1 MSIAVSLDDLSIFN
15 TKFNEGME
23 RIDSI
28 LSTDY
33 NPKPIKNYLDRYKL
47 EKSREERL
55 LNKSKNGRDIISAE
69 KRKQIVD
76 IYEIRKHEKKV
87 QQYQYQNYL
96 KNEIEWFKLKK
107 REDEYK
113 YNMNK
118 QKFQNDQLEKI
129 SNKKNEIKNNSIKKK
144 EFSKLVNKVN
154 IERLEKKRKLNS
166 NSNNLNT
173 NNENI
178 NDNQN
183 FDEGE
188 FIPYSEY
195 EKAIKQNKEIYNINN
210 KNNSKTPLK
219 NLKKIN
225 ENQTIKKNKVKSTP
239 KKNVV
244 ISQDN
249 ATKKITINSS
259 IKTLKSN
266 NNNNNNLCYNRYNID
281 KRKPLDKPIDYLHN
295 GGEKI
300 FKEPKRKIYET
311 INLQKDKNKYLKNVE
326 LLNYESKKYENK
338 ALRQEELMRVKGK
351 INSEDN
357 SKLSNLLIDSISAKL
372 ALLNQMT
379 NNS

>member
-15 TKFNEGME
+15 TKFKEGME

-55 LNKSKNGRDIISAE
+55 MNKNKNSRDIISAE

-118 QKFQNDQLEKI
+118 QKFQNDQLEKV

-166 NSNNLNT
+166 NSNNLNN

-372 ALLNQMT
+372 ALLDQMT
-379 NNS
+379 NSP

>member
-1 MSIAVSLDDLSIFN
+1 MSIAESLDDLNVFN
-15 TKFNEGME
+15 AKFNEGME
-23 RIDSI
+23 RLDSL
-28 LSTDY
+28 LSSDY
-33 NPKPIKNYLDRYKL
+33 KPKSIKNYLDRYKL

-118 QKFQNDQLEKI
+118 QKFQNDQLEKV

-166 NSNNLNT
+166 NSNNLNN

-372 ALLNQMT
+372 ALLDQMT
-379 NNS
+379 NSP

>member
-1 MSIAVSLDDLSIFN
+1 MSIAESLDDLNVFN
-15 TKFNEGME
+15 AKFNEGME
-23 RIDSI
+23 RLDSL
-28 LSTDY
+28 LSSDY
-33 NPKPIKNYLDRYKL
+33 KPKSIKNYLDRYKL

-166 NSNNLNT
+166 NSNNLNN

-372 ALLNQMT
+372 ALLDQMT
-379 NNS
+379 NSP

>member
-1 MSIAVSLDDLSIFN
+1 MSIAESLDDLNVFN
-15 TKFNEGME
+15 AKFNEGME
-23 RIDSI
+23 RLDSL
-28 LSTDY
+28 LSSDY
-33 NPKPIKNYLDRYKL
+33 KPKSIKNYLDRYKL

-166 NSNNLNT
+166 NSNNLNN

-219 NLKKIN
+219 NIKKIN

-266 NNNNNNLCYNRYNID
+266 NNNNNNLYYNRYNID

-372 ALLNQMT
+372 ALLDQMT
-379 NNS
+379 NSP